1 MHLLGNPSIIASWRY
16 HKLAA
21 MCTAGGK
28 SRLVPVASSGTQLFA
43 WYLPHCGAKGTDG
56 VLAGDYQMGL
66 MSGKLHSVQLLP
78 I

>member
-1 MHLLGNPSIIASWRY
+1 
-16 HKLAA
+16 
-21 MCTAGGK
+21 MCIGEGK

-43 WYLPHCGAKGTDG
+43 WYLPHCGAKGTDE

-66 MSGKLHSVQLLP
+66 MSGKLHSVHLLL